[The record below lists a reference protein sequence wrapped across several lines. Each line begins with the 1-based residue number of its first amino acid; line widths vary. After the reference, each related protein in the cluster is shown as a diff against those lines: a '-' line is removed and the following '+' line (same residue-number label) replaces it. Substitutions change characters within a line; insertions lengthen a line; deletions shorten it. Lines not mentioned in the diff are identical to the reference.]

1 MLLKLRRN
9 REYNTIG
16 HNIIYLTILNI
27 VNYLFPI
34 IIIPY
39 LTNIIGVEFFGKF
52 TFSYSVLLYIAI
64 FVMYGFDYSATR
76 LVALNKNSLGEL
88 IKIFNSIIIIRLM
101 FASIAS
107 VVIIILIQF
116 IDKLFEIRFLL
127 YSGLGILFGLAL
139 FPVWLFQGLENMKF
153 ITIINSIT
161 KTIAGLAIL
170 FLIRRKEQYVFINAI
185 YSISYLV
192 SGLFGLALARNLFK
206 IRFQFPGLNAL
217 IFQIKDGWS
226 LFTTTVGMAMYR
238 ELNTIILGGF
248 YDFTVVGYYTA
259 AERIVKGVQVMISPF
274 TQALYPYFSRKFD
287 SDKETSDRHFQK
299 IGKVYVLFLIFT
311 MLFVFSL
318 AHIICR
324 ILGDDFLNSILNLR
338 ILSLVIV
345 FGGLNYYYGILGMVS
360 QGYSKQFSKII
371 WIAGICSILLCLF
384 FSYLWADV
392 GASIN
397 LVVSELILFI
407 LIVSFKNY
415 RQNGVINSAKR
426 IK

>member
-1 MLLKLRRN
+1 MFLKLKRN
-9 REYNTIG
+9 KEYNTIG
-16 HNIIYLTILNI
+16 QNVIYLTILNI

-39 LTNIIGVEFFGKF
+39 LTNIIGIEFFGKF
-52 TFSYSVLLYIAI
+52 AFSYSILLYIAI

-76 LVALNKNSLGEL
+76 LVALNKDSLGEL
-88 IKIFNSIIIIRLM
+88 NKIFNSIIIIRLT
-101 FASIAS
+101 FATIAS
-107 VVIIILIQF
+107 AMIIFLTQF

-170 FLIRRKEQYVFINAI
+170 FLIRNKEQYVFINAI

-192 SGLFGLALARNLFK
+192 SGFFGLALARNLYK
-206 IRFQFPGLNAL
+206 IKFQFPGLNSL

-248 YDFTVVGYYTA
+248 HDFTIVGYYSA

-274 TQALYPYFSRKFD
+274 TQALYPYFSRKFE
-287 SDKETSDRHFQK
+287 SDKDTTDRHFRK
-299 IGKVYVLFLIFT
+299 IGKFYILFLLFT
-311 MLFVFSL
+311 MLLVFSL
-318 AHIICR
+318 AHIICK
-324 ILGDDFLNSILNLR
+324 ILGNEFLHSILNLR
-338 ILSLVIV
+338 IMSLVIV

-360 QGYSKQFSKII
+360 QGYSKPFSKII
-371 WIAGICSILLCLF
+371 WITGISSILFCFVL
-384 FSYLWADV
+384 SYFLADV

-407 LIVSFKNY
+407 LIVSFKKY
-415 RQNGVINSAKR
+415 KTP
-426 IK
+426 

>member
-1 MLLKLRRN
+1 MLLKLTRN
-9 REYNTIG
+9 REYNTVG
-16 HNIIYLTILNI
+16 KNVIYLTILNI

-52 TFSYSVLLYIAI
+52 AFSYSILLYIAI

-76 LVALNKNSLGEL
+76 LVALNKDSLGEL
-88 IKIFNSIIIIRLM
+88 IKIFNSIIIIRLI
-101 FASIAS
+101 FALIAS
-107 VVIIILIQF
+107 VVIFSLVQF

-153 ITIINSIT
+153 ITVFSSIN
-161 KTIAGLAIL
+161 KTIAGIAIL
-170 FLIRRKEQYVFINAI
+170 FLIKSKEQYIYINAI
-185 YSISYLV
+185 YSISYLLN
-192 SGLFGLALARNLFK
+192 GIIALIFARNIYR

-217 IFQIKDGWS
+217 LFQIKDGWS
-226 LFTTTVGMAMYR
+226 LFITTVGMAMYR

-248 YDFTVVGYYTA
+248 HDFTIVGYYTA

-274 TQALYPYFSRKFD
+274 TQALYPYFSRKFE
-287 SDKETSDRHFQK
+287 SDKDTTDRHFRK
-299 IGKVYVLFLIFT
+299 IGKIYILFLILV
-311 MLFVFSL
+311 MLFVFFF
-318 AHIICR
+318 ANIICR
-324 ILGDDFLNSILNLR
+324 ILGNQFVDSILNLR

-360 QGYSKQFSKII
+360 QGHSKPFSRII
-371 WIAGICSILLCLF
+371 WITGICSILFCFVL
-384 FSYLWADV
+384 SYFLADV

-397 LVVSELILFI
+397 LVVSELILFS
-407 LIVSFKNY
+407 LIISFKTSK
-415 RQNGVINSAKR
+415 QL
-426 IK
+426 